1 MFKRHILSAVVALG
15 MAVSGQAQQTEQ
27 FSIAT
32 LNIDGLPQ
40 KILVFNVNAEGPGS
54 PGTVRIGKY
63 LMKKDYDLMF
73 LQEDFNY
80 HEELS
85 VVMEDNYRFDTWSGN
100 VGLEGHNVDFLHLQ
114 NHRFEC
120 DGLMACWKNGHN
132 VSAGQRMAWTDGFGK
147 FSHDNDLLATK
158 GFRRYEVTLTSGT
171 QLVVYDLHMD
181 AEDELDTEEGKA
193 GADRAARVN
202 QLKQLRDDIMSKLDE
217 RPVVVLGDFNCFYF
231 RDKLKEN
238 FVDFIND
245 SGKATVSDVW
255 VELKNEGRF
264 PEYQE
269 DNRSRDDKEEEHG
282 GESLDKI
289 FYINPTSAAVKVK
302 AVSYLRD
309 IEGYLH
315 NGKPL
320 GDHYPVSA
328 LFEVTDTRDHTGV
341 EAVSETDNAP
351 AEYYNLSGQR
361 ISQPA
366 NSGLYIE
373 RKGKDVRKRTV
384 KY

>member
-1 MFKRHILSAVVALG
+1 MRKVFAATALCFSLIAG
-15 MAVSGQAQQTEQ
+15 AQSQQAER

-40 KILVFNVNAEGPGS
+40 KVLVVNVNADGPGS
-54 PGTVRIGKY
+54 AGTVRIGKY
-63 LMKKDYDLMF
+63 LMKKSFDMVF
-73 LQEDFNY
+73 MQEDFNY
-80 HEELS
+80 HEELTA
-85 VVMEDNYRFDTWSGN
+85 MLEDEYQLDAWSGD
-100 VGLEGHNVDFLHLQ
+100 VGIDGHKIDFLHLQ
-114 NHRFEC
+114 NERFEC
-120 DGLMACWKNGHN
+120 DGLMGCWKKGLN
-132 VSAGQRMAWTDGFGK
+132 VTDGARTAWADDFGK
-147 FSHDNDLLATK
+147 FSHCYDLLATK

-193 GADRAARVN
+193 GADRAARMN
-202 QLKQLRDDIMSKLDE
+202 QLKQLRDDIMSNLDE

>member
-1 MFKRHILSAVVALG
+1 MRKVFAATALCFSLIAG
-15 MAVSGQAQQTEQ
+15 AQSQQAER

-40 KILVFNVNAEGPGS
+40 KVLVVNVNADGPGS
-54 PGTVRIGKY
+54 AGTVRIGKY
-63 LMKKDYDLMF
+63 LMKKSFDMVF
-73 LQEDFNY
+73 MQEDFNY
-80 HEELS
+80 HEELTA
-85 VVMEDNYRFDTWSGN
+85 MLEDEYQLDAWSGD
-100 VGLEGHNVDFLHLQ
+100 VGIDGHKIDFLHLQ
-114 NHRFEC
+114 NERFEC
-120 DGLMACWKNGHN
+120 DGLMGCWKKGLN
-132 VSAGQRMAWTDGFGK
+132 VTDGVRTAWADGFGK
-147 FSHDNDLLATK
+147 FSHCNDLLATK

-202 QLKQLRDDIMSKLDE
+202 QLKQLRDDIMSNLDE

-328 LFEVTDTRDHTGV
+328 LFEVTDTRDNTGV

>member
-1 MFKRHILSAVVALG
+1 MRKVFAATALCFSLIAG
-15 MAVSGQAQQTEQ
+15 AQTQQAER

-40 KILVFNVNAEGPGS
+40 KVLVVNVNADGPGS
-54 PGTVRIGKY
+54 AGTVRIGKY
-63 LMKKDYDLMF
+63 LMKKSFDMVF
-73 LQEDFNY
+73 MQEDFNY
-80 HEELS
+80 HEELTA
-85 VVMEDNYRFDTWSGN
+85 MLEDEYQLDAWSGD
-100 VGLEGHNVDFLHLQ
+100 VGIDGHKIDFLHLQ
-114 NHRFEC
+114 NERFEC
-120 DGLMACWKNGHN
+120 DGLMGCWKKGLK
-132 VSAGQRMAWTDGFGK
+132 VTDGARTAWADGFGK
-147 FSHDNDLLATK
+147 FSHCNDLLVNK
-158 GFRRYEVTLTSGT
+158 GFRRYEVKLYSGT
-171 QLVVYDLHMD
+171 QLVVYNLHMD

-202 QLKQLRDDIMSKLDE
+202 QLKQLRDDIMSNLDE

>member
-1 MFKRHILSAVVALG
+1 MRKVFAATALCFSLIAG
-15 MAVSGQAQQTEQ
+15 AQTQQAER

-40 KILVFNVNAEGPGS
+40 KVLVVNVNADGPGS
-54 PGTVRIGKY
+54 AGTVRIGKY
-63 LMKKDYDLMF
+63 LMKKSFDMVF
-73 LQEDFNY
+73 MQEDFNY
-80 HEELS
+80 HEELTA
-85 VVMEDNYRFDTWSGN
+85 MLEDEYQLDAWSGD
-100 VGLEGHNVDFLHLQ
+100 VGIDGHKIDFLHLQ
-114 NHRFEC
+114 NERFEC
-120 DGLMACWKNGHN
+120 DGLMGCWKKGLK
-132 VSAGQRMAWTDGFGK
+132 VTDGARTAWADGFGK
-147 FSHDNDLLATK
+147 FSHCNDLLATK
-158 GFRRYEVTLTSGT
+158 GFRRYEVTLTSGK

-202 QLKQLRDDIMSKLDE
+202 QLKQLRDDIMSNLDE

>member
-1 MFKRHILSAVVALG
+1 MRKVFAATALCFSLIAG
-15 MAVSGQAQQTEQ
+15 AQTQQAER

-40 KILVFNVNAEGPGS
+40 KVLVVNVNADGPGS
-54 PGTVRIGKY
+54 AGTVRIGKY
-63 LMKKDYDLMF
+63 LMKKSFDMVF
-73 LQEDFNY
+73 MQEDFNY
-80 HEELS
+80 HEELKA
-85 VVMEDNYRFDTWSGN
+85 MLEDEYMLDAWSGD
-100 VGLEGHNVDFLHLQ
+100 VGIDGHKIDFLHLQ
-114 NHRFEC
+114 NERFEC
-120 DGLMACWKNGHN
+120 DGLMGCWKKGLN
-132 VSAGQRMAWTDGFGK
+132 VTDGARTAWADGFGK
-147 FSHDNDLLATK
+147 FSHCNDLLATK

>member
-1 MFKRHILSAVVALG
+1 MRKVFAATALCFSLIAG
-15 MAVSGQAQQTEQ
+15 AQSQQAER

-40 KILVFNVNAEGPGS
+40 KVLVVNVNADGPGS
-54 PGTVRIGKY
+54 AGTVRIGKY
-63 LMKKDYDLMF
+63 LMKKSFDMVF
-73 LQEDFNY
+73 MQEDFNY
-80 HEELS
+80 HEELTA
-85 VVMEDNYRFDTWSGN
+85 MLEDEYQLDAWSGD
-100 VGLEGHNVDFLHLQ
+100 VGIDGHKIDFLHLQ
-114 NHRFEC
+114 NERFEC
-120 DGLMACWKNGHN
+120 DGLMGCWKKGLN
-132 VSAGQRMAWTDGFGK
+132 VTDGARTAWADGFGK
-147 FSHDNDLLATK
+147 FSHCNDLLATK

-193 GADRAARVN
+193 GADRAARMN